1 MEENKELSFE
11 DYLKKLD
18 ELLKKLDDKNIALE
32 ESVKCYTEALDYSK
46 KCYEI
51 LNNQEKLIVSKMTEM
66 GLVDFKVE

>member
-1 MEENKELSFE
+1 M
-11 DYLKKLD
+11 
-18 ELLKKLDDKNIALE
+18 E
-32 ESVKCYTEALDYSK
+32 ESVKCYTLALDYSK